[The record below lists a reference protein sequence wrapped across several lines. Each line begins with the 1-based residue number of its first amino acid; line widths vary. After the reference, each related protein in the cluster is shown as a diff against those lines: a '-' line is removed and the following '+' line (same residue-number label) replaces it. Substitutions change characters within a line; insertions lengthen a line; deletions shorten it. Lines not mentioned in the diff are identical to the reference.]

1 MRVILYIIRIVLK
14 DFFFFMIYPDRP
26 ESLGR
31 QNDRRRS
38 YLHITRIFYIIY
50 ARGTQRKK

>member
-1 MRVILYIIRIVLK
+1 
-14 DFFFFMIYPDRP
+14 MINPDRP

-50 ARGTQRKK
+50 ARGTLKKSDQKTTRIPVNFYDPS